1 VTGSHNIILGED
13 PSSAITTGS
22 SNILLGNSLTE
33 VTNSSS
39 SQLDIGDTL
48 YGTLGGSG
56 TITAANSFT
65 AVGTITGNLFSGS
78 GASLTSLNG
87 SNISSGTVAVA
98 RLPTGTVITNTASPA
113 QGDILYYNGSD
124 WIDLAAGT
132 SGYFLET
139 QGASANPTW
148 AVAGNGTVNSGTEY
162 DLGYYAATGTAISG
176 SSAITT
182 DSGGDLTSTGTITGN
197 LFSGSGASLTSLDG
211 SNISSGTVGAA
222 YLPTGTVI
230 TSTASPAQGDIL
242 YYNGSNWVDLAA
254 GTSGEFLETQGASAN
269 PKWTAAVGSG
279 VINSGTQYQLGYY
292 ANTGTTMSGDAN
304 ITTDSSNDLNLVSA
318 SAGLEIDGDKI
329 LSLPDSSTTNI
340 AVGYQA
346 LLNNSS
352 SVDNT
357 AVGGGAMHGSS
368 SSPMSS
374 FANDTA
380 IGYEAMYSVEG
391 GNGQDDTAVGN
402 SAAYYESTGAEN
414 TAIGSNAMEG
424 ASGSLLTGDYNVA
437 VGSFAMNSLQGTAE
451 YNTALGASA
460 GYDITTGTDNTL
472 VGYEAGVGVTGS
484 HNIILGEDPSS
495 AITSGNSNILIGNS
509 LADVT
514 KTSSGQLDI
523 GDLIFGAVGS
533 AEVGIGQDSPAYQLD
548 VGNSSSSGAV
558 MRLQN
563 SSGACTYTPGSSSVT
578 VSCSS
583 DVTEKKDISD
593 SAGALAWLS
602 DMRVRDFT
610 WKKTGERRTGV
621 IAQEIQKAHPDMVHK
636 GPDGYL
642 TVDEPN
648 PWKLVEAIQ
657 EQKKEIDDLKAEL
670 KTLRGQDTK

>member
-1 VTGSHNIILGED
+1 MSSFANDTAIGYEAMYSVEGGNGQDDTAVGNSAAYYESTGAENTAIGSNAMEGASASLLTGDFNTAVGAFAMWQVQGAAGYNTAVGSSAGYSATTGTDNTVIGWEAGYDTTTGTDNTLVGYAAGIAVTGNYNIMVGED
-13 PSSAITTGS
+13 PSHAITTGS
-22 SNILLGNSLTE
+22 NNILVGNSLTS
-33 VTNSSS
+33 VASNGDY
-39 SQLDIGDTL
+39 QIDIGDVLVVTGA
-48 YGTLGGSG
+48 GTPSTSSTTIEGAVTVGGAG
-56 TITAANSFT
+56 TIDGALTVDGAGT
-65 AVGTITGNLFSGS
+65 VDGVLTVGGTDLNISNAD
-78 GASLTSLNG
+78 ASLEIG
-87 SNISSGTVAVA
+87 SNS
-98 RLPTGTVITNTASPA
+98 
-113 QGDILYYNGSD
+113 
-124 WIDLAAGT
+124 
-132 SGYFLET
+132 
-139 QGASANPTW
+139 
-148 AVAGNGTVNSGTEY
+148 
-162 DLGYYAATGTAISG
+162 
-176 SSAITT
+176 
-182 DSGGDLTSTGTITGN
+182 
-197 LFSGSGASLTSLDG
+197 
-211 SNISSGTVGAA
+211 
-222 YLPTGTVI
+222 
-230 TSTASPAQGDIL
+230 
-242 YYNGSNWVDLAA
+242 
-254 GTSGEFLETQGASAN
+254 
-269 PKWTAAVGSG
+269 
-279 VINSGTQYQLGYY
+279 
-292 ANTGTTMSGDAN
+292 
-304 ITTDSSNDLNLVSA
+304 
-318 SAGLEIDGDKI
+318 I
-329 LSLPDSSTTNI
+329 LSLPDSNTTNI

-346 LLNNSS
+346 LLNNST

-380 IGYEAMYSVEG
+380 VGYTAMYSVEG